1 MDNNFNG
8 FPVTYQSYQPNWYY
22 QPTSTTPVYQPRWQT
37 TTTFPQYQ
45 QNQQHVNNTNI
56 IWIQGEE
63 AAKAQNVPNGCNM
76 AFFDSENQCIYIK
89 SVDMSG
95 KPSLTILDYTERGA
109 KEEEKK
115 PEEPKIEYATKEQI
129 DNLNTQ
135 FAVINEK
142 LSALSAYATKDQLE
156 SLNGHIESLNGHIDD
171 LSGQVEDIE
180 DRLTVFGKPSQNNQN
195 QRRNK

>member
-1 MDNNFNG
+1 MDNFNG
-8 FPVTYQSYQPNWYY
+8 FPVTYQWYQPNWYY
-22 QPTSTTPVYQPRWQT
+22 QPTQTTPVYQPRWQT
-37 TTTFPQYQ
+37 TTTAVPQYQ
-45 QNQQHVNNTNI
+45 QNQQQANNTNI

-89 SVDMSG
+89 SGDVSG

-109 KEEEKK
+109 KEEAKK
-115 PEEPKIEYATKEQI
+115 PEEAKIEYATKEQI

-135 FAVINEK
+135 FAIINEK
-142 LSALSAYATKDQLE
+142 LSALGGYATQDQLE
-156 SLNGHIESLNGHIDD
+156 SLNSHIDN
-171 LSGQVEDIE
+171 LSEQVDDIE
-180 DRLTVFGKPSQNNQN
+180 DRLTSFGKPSQNNQN